1 MFGMINL
8 FSRFFLFFS
17 RQHKNSASHV
27 KSAALLT
34 YLMQFCI
41 FIRWN
46 RPLSPGAG
54 PNLVSFG

>member
-17 RQHKNSASHV
+17 RQHKNSASSRKKRSTADLPHAV
-27 KSAALLT
+27 
-34 YLMQFCI
+34 CI